1 MMAGADDGS
10 TTLRWRVKELEDWRR
25 GVEGKDG
32 SIESLERR
40 VQALEIEQAKQGIK
54 MGIWAALGAALPVI
68 AAYVLQLL
76 K

>member
-1 MMAGADDGS
+1 MTAGTDDGS
-10 TTLRWRVKELEDWRR
+10 ITLRWRVTQLEDWKR
-25 GVEGKDG
+25 GMEGRDG
-32 SIESLERR
+32 SLETLERR